1 MNKQELID
9 QVASAA
15 NMTKSDAASA
25 VDALLDTITGALKK
39 GDDVRLTGFGS
50 FVVTKRAA
58 STGRNPRTGATV
70 QIPAANVPKF
80 KAGKALKDAVNG

>member
-15 NMTKSDAASA
+15 DMTKSDAASA
-25 VDALLDTITGALKK
+25 VEALLDTITGALKK

-58 STGRNPRTGATV
+58 STGRNPRTGEAMM
-70 QIPAANVPKF
+70 IPASNNPKF
-80 KAGKALKDAVNG
+80 KAGKALKDAVNA

>member
-15 NMTKSDAASA
+15 DMTKSDAASA
-25 VDALLDTITGALKK
+25 VDVLLDTITGALKK

>member
-15 NMTKSDAASA
+15 DMTKSDAASA
-25 VDALLDTITGALKK
+25 VEALLDTITGALKK

>member
-15 NMTKSDAASA
+15 DMTKSDAASA

>member
-15 NMTKSDAASA
+15 DMTKSDAASA
-25 VDALLDTITGALKK
+25 VDAFLDTITGALKK